1 MKVLVSGGTGLVGRY
16 IVEEL
21 LAAGYTVAV
30 GGRTRP
36 EPHLFSKPVAFLPL
50 SLDPDED
57 QRHVFDDAY
66 FFVHAAFSH
75 VPGKYRGGEG
85 DDPAE
90 FRRLNLDGTVKLF
103 ESAQRAGIRR
113 CIFLSSRAVYGDRLA
128 GEMLHETS
136 PPTPNTLYGQVKL
149 DAERALSTMRA
160 PGFVTASLRATGVYG
175 HLTPNKWD
183 DLFTDYLCGQP
194 VLSRAGT
201 EVHGRDLAHAVRL
214 MLETE
219 SGKIDREIFNVSDIL
234 TETHDILQLLRDET
248 DCPHPLPAPA
258 PQSMV
263 SEMDTTKIRALGWT
277 SGGRTLLQETVREL
291 ATAFPVRAF
300 PLSASASSRSS

>member
-16 IVEEL
+16 IVEDL

-36 EPHLFSKPVAFLPL
+36 APGFFTKPVAFLPL
-50 SLDPDED
+50 SLDPNED
-57 QRHVFDDAY
+57 QRDVFDDAY

-103 ESAQRAGIRR
+103 ETAQRSGIRR

-128 GEMLHETS
+128 GGMLHETS
-136 PPTPNTLYGQVKL
+136 PTTPNTLYGEVKL
-149 DAERALSTMRA
+149 DAERALSTMSV
-160 PGFVTASLRATGVYG
+160 PGFATASLRATGVYG
-175 HLTPNKWD
+175 HLSPNKWD
-183 DLFTDYLCGQP
+183 DLFADYLCGRP
-194 VLSRAGT
+194 VQSRAGT
-201 EVHGRDLAHAVRL
+201 EVHGRDLARAVRL

-219 SGKIDREIFNVSDIL
+219 AGKIDREVFNVSDIL
-234 TETHDILQLLRDET
+234 TETHEILRQVQEET
-248 DCPHPLPAPA
+248 DCPHPLPAPV
-258 PQSMV
+258 PESMV

-277 SGGRTLLQETVREL
+277 SGGKELLRETVRKL
-291 ATAFPVRAF
+291 AAARPA
-300 PLSASASSRSS
+300 PAIALNASASSRSS